1 MNSNLSVVN
10 HSLTMSSREIAE
22 LCGKRHDN
30 VMRDIRK
37 MLSEL
42 YPDGVS
48 SDQRKPIDVDEY
60 HRSDRTQYK
69 FLTEGTISAFME
81 FGKSNLPTVASFEAS
96 YTDPQNGQ
104 IYPEFRLPK
113 RETLVLIAGYSVT
126 LRARIIDRWQEL
138 EAQASPVPT
147 SFAAALRL
155 AAEQA
160 ERMEMLALERDH
172 AVATKAHIGERR
184 EATAMNTASQAV
196 KRANKLAVELDRSK
210 QYATVKRMEMAYHGQ
225 QFNWRLLK
233 SAATEMGVPAIDVF
247 DANYGTVKAYHADVW
262 REAYAI
268 EIIDSVEVC

>member
-10 HSLTMSSREIAE
+10 HSLTMSSREIAA
-22 LCGKRHDN
+22 LCGKEHKN
-30 VMRDIRK
+30 VLADVRK
-37 MLSEL
+37 MLGEL
-42 YPDGVS
+42 MLQPAEFSARY
-48 SDQRKPIDVDEY
+48 IDAKGESRDC
-60 HRSDRTQYK
+60 
-69 FLTEGTISAFME
+69 F
-81 FGKSNLPTVASFEAS
+81 N
-96 YTDPQNGQ
+96 
-104 IYPEFRLPK
+104 LPK
-113 RETLVLIAGYSVT
+113 RETLILISGYSVE
-126 LRARIIDRWQEL
+126 LRAKIIDRWQEL

-160 ERMEMLALERDH
+160 DRMEMLALERDH